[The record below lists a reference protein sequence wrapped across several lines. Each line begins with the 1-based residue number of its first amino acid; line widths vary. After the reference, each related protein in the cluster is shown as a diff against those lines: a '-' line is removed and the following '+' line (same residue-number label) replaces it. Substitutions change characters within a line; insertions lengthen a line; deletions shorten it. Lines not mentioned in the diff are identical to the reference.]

1 MVIESCSC
9 EIDSV
14 EMNLFIRTFITGSI
28 RIWKFFFIEMLF
40 GLSSLFYCNLC
51 NLDSSFI
58 HIIKRINKI
67 FVFNQM
73 CVNYP
78 FISISIL
85 DYTIVSYISRH
96 GFHYISL
103 ATLLSIK
110 GADLRSLE
118 KE

>member
-1 MVIESCSC
+1 
-9 EIDSV
+9 
-14 EMNLFIRTFITGSI
+14 
-28 RIWKFFFIEMLF
+28 
-40 GLSSLFYCNLC
+40 
-51 NLDSSFI
+51 
-58 HIIKRINKI
+58 
-67 FVFNQM
+67 M